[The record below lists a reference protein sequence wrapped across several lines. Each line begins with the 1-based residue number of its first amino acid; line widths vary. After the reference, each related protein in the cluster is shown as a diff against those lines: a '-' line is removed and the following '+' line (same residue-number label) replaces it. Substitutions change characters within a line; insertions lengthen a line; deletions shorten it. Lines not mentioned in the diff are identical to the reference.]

1 MENVFCKKQR
11 RYNNFFNES
20 YGDNGEDPHLVE
32 FKIKLHYYDL

>member
-20 YGDNGEDPHLVE
+20 YGDNGEDPHLGE